1 MKGFRITCELLMLV
15 FVGAIAFQLTW
26 GQQFPVLHR
35 RTSACD
41 SFTVRKLF
49 FSQVLRSAD
58 LDSVAVEVRAV
69 SSDSALTAILSA
81 RSNLDPIETKWF
93 NSDAEPG
100 KCQAELKLQ
109 RPNKDGNSRSYIDYT
124 VQSYV
129 PSGSSR
135 FESES
140 VLYSVNASLIG
151 MQWFK

>member
-15 FVGAIAFQLTW
+15 FVGVIAFQLTW

-41 SFTVRKLF
+41 SFTARQLF
-49 FSQVLRSAD
+49 FTQVLRSAD
-58 LDSVAVEVRAV
+58 LDSVAAEVRAA

-81 RSNLDPIETKWF
+81 RSNLDPIATRWF

-109 RPNKDGNSRSYIDYT
+109 RPNKDGNSRSYVDYT

-129 PSGSSR
+129 PSGGSR
-135 FESES
+135 FDSENI
-140 VLYSVNASLIG
+140 VYSVNASVSG